1 MKKLHCSFCGKDQGT
16 VKLIAGPNVW
26 ICNECVAICN
36 EILKNENP
44 GPSVSGHPKDHPGQG
59 KPNASVTDYCTE

>member
-16 VKLIAGPNVW
+16 VRLVAGPNVW

-36 EILKNENP
+36 EILNNENP
-44 GPSVSGHPKDHPGQG
+44 PPSNLEHQDQG
-59 KPNASVTDYCTE
+59 MLNADVTDTCIK